1 MGRTV
6 VLISGLLAATTA
18 AANVQPATTD
28 TIVVTGNSP
37 AEMRRQAK
45 TYVREVGVANSQVQ
59 VARWFTSVCPRVFG
73 INKDQADRIEA
84 RIRTVTK
91 MVGAPLAGAKC
102 QPNLIMVFADDAD
115 AMVERLGNSPP
126 GRLGSPGST
135 AVRRLR
141 TEQAPVRWWYNVS
154 IQSSDGPP
162 GMPDAPRGAKFTT
175 WSGGEGEPPGNVDS
189 ATLHH
194 YSASLLSTR
203 SARGIYAATLVV
215 DSKRIGEV
223 SVRSIA
229 DYAALVG
236 LAEVSFGAAPEK
248 SILSLF
254 EPTGDRL
261 LSDRDT
267 SFLSGLYRIAMD
279 REGHLQRQMLV
290 NEIVRPKITT
300 AAK

>member
-1 MGRTV
+1 MNRTL
-6 VLISGLLAATTA
+6 VLISGVIA
-18 AANVQPATTD
+18 AAVPANANIQPADD
-28 TIVVTGNSP
+28 TIVVTGNSI

-45 TYVREVGVANSQVQ
+45 TYVRQLGVANSQSQ
-59 VARWFTSVCPRVFG
+59 AARWLIPVCPRVFG
-73 INKDQADRIEA
+73 INKNQADRIEA
-84 RIRTVTK
+84 RIRAVTE
-91 MVGAPLAGAKC
+91 MVGAPLAKASC

-126 GRLGSPGST
+126 GRLGLPGST

-154 IQSSDGPP
+154 IQSSLGTP
-162 GMPDAPRGAKFTT
+162 GMPDSPRGAKFTDAA
-175 WSGGEGEPPGNVDS
+175 GNEAEPPGNVDS

-236 LAEVSFGAAPEK
+236 LAEVSFGAAPEG

-254 EPTGDRL
+254 SPAGDRL

-290 NEIVRPKITT
+290 NEIVRPKTQT
-300 AAK
+300 AAN

>member
-1 MGRTV
+1 M
-6 VLISGLLAATTA
+6 SGLLAVA
-18 AANVQPATTD
+18 PATANFQPSSTD
-28 TIVVTGNSP
+28 TIVVTGNSKS
-37 AEMRRQAK
+37 EIRRQAK
-45 TYVREVGVANSQVQ
+45 AYVRQIGVANGQSQA
-59 VARWFTSVCPRVFG
+59 ARWFTAVCPRVFG
-73 INKDQADRIEA
+73 LNKDQAGRIEA
-84 RIRTVTK
+84 RIRAVTK
-91 MVGAPLAGAKC
+91 MVGAPLAKTKC
-102 QPNLIMVFADDAD
+102 EPNLVMVFADDAD

-141 TEQAPVRWWYNVS
+141 TEQVPVRWWYNVS

-203 SARGIYAATLVV
+203 SQRGIYAATLVV

-223 SVRSIA
+223 SVRSLA

-236 LAEVSFGAAPEK
+236 LAEVNFGASPDD

-254 EPTGDRL
+254 EPSGDRL

-267 SFLSGLYRIAMD
+267 SFLSGLYRITMD

-290 NEIVRPKITT
+290 NEIVRPKTQT
-300 AAK
+300 AAN

>member
-1 MGRTV
+1 MKRA
-6 VLISGLLAATTA
+6 LILMSGLFAAGPA
-18 AANVQPATTD
+18 AANIQAGPSD
-28 TIVVTGNSP
+28 PIVVTGKSS
-37 AEMRRQAK
+37 AEMRREAK
-45 TYVREVGVANSQVQ
+45 TYVRQLGVANSQVQ
-59 VARWFTSVCPRVFG
+59 AARWFTAVCPRVFG
-73 INKDQADRIEA
+73 LNQDQASRIEA

-91 MVGAPLAGAKC
+91 MVGAPLAKAKC
-102 QPNLIMVFADDAD
+102 EPNLVMVFADDAD

-135 AVRRLR
+135 AVRKLR

-154 IQSSDGPP
+154 IQSSDATP

-175 WSGGEGEPPGNVDS
+175 WSGSEGEPPGNLDS

-194 YSASLLSTR
+194 YSASLVSTR
-203 SARGIYAATLVV
+203 SQRDIYAATLVV

-223 SVRSIA
+223 SVRSLA

-236 LAEVSFGAAPEK
+236 LAEVNFGASPDD

-254 EPTGDRL
+254 EPSGDRL
-261 LSDRDT
+261 LSNRDT

-279 REGHLQRQMLV
+279 REAHLQRQMLI
-290 NEIVRPKITT
+290 NEIVRPKTET
-300 AAK
+300 AAN